1 VNLDLFG
8 WEAPRAQADPP
19 NPLPTASPC
28 AAAGS
33 APTTCPTPAEPDG
46 TDVLTAVNRAG
57 GRFRS
62 VVVTTNRRVM
72 LSVGDGGKTLR
83 IHRRFLDAPGPVLTA
98 VGRYFSARRG
108 AERNAARTTIREFVA
123 AERPSPATR
132 RRRRRRYP
140 ADAPIL
146 ERLQSEFDRVNVESF
161 GGELPTVPIFLSR
174 LMRRRNGHF
183 GLHPP
188 EIVISYRLCVAAE
201 PGEAERTLR
210 HEMIHLWQHHTG
222 GVLGHGRD
230 FREMAR
236 RLHVH
241 PRATRPV
248 RWTEAP
254 AR

>member
-8 WEAPRAQADPP
+8 WEGPRAPADP
-19 NPLPTASPC
+19 ASPPPAASPS
-28 AAAGS
+28 AAAV
-33 APTTCPTPAEPDG
+33 PTTGPSPAEPDG
-46 TDVLTAVNRAG
+46 THLLTAVNRAG

-72 LSVGDGGKTLR
+72 LSVGDGGTTLR
-83 IHRRFLDAPGPVLTA
+83 IHRRFLEAPEPVLTA

-108 AERNAARTTIREFVA
+108 AERRVARVAIREFVA
-123 AERPSPATR
+123 AEPPSPAPR
-132 RRRRRRYP
+132 RRRRQRHP
-140 ADAPIL
+140 ADAPL
-146 ERLQSEFDRVNVESF
+146 LKRLQSEFDRVNAESF
-161 GGELPTVPIFLSR
+161 GGELPRVPIFLSR

-183 GLHPP
+183 GLHPA
-188 EIVISYRLCVAAE
+188 EIVISHRLCVAAE

-222 GVLGHGRD
+222 VPLGHGRE

-236 RLHVH
+236 RLDVH

-248 RWTEAP
+248 RWSTHPEV
-254 AR
+254 